1 MLENYWKILT
11 VTLITCL
18 WAEELDRLAR
28 SQTLFL
34 ESAGAPSPP
43 VTTGTTAA
51 FTLHIF
57 SSSSFSLQYFSSF
70 TCSFFQMLLAVTWD
84 CYIYHHCLL
93 LMVLHHNYVV
103 VGSWLWHSPPSE
115 RSPVLTLG
123 LPAYTQM
130 FLYTMPATWLWCSMY
145 ALPACI
151 LQSAVMCWM
160 VSVAHL
166 HSLHLGVVD
175 VGLRQSVLCFGPA
188 VPSHW

>member
-1 MLENYWKILT
+1 MSDVVPGISWSPKPSCYHGDHCCLHSSHILQ
-11 VTLITCL
+11 L
-18 WAEELDRLAR
+18 
-28 SQTLFL
+28 
-34 ESAGAPSPP
+34 
-43 VTTGTTAA
+43 
-51 FTLHIF
+51 
-57 SSSSFSLQYFSSF
+57 
-70 TCSFFQMLLAVTWD
+70 FFQPSVFLKLLVF
-84 CYIYHHCLL
+84 LL
-93 LMVLHHNYVV
+93 PDVAGCHLGLLHLSPLPSSDGSVSGPT
-103 VGSWLWHSPPSE
+103 GSWLWHSPPSE